1 MSRLALSRRFAWGLA
16 GAPVLAAFLATAA
29 VLAAPQASGPVPASA
44 ASAAAGQQIAVLAGG
59 CFWGMESVF
68 EHVKGVRQ
76 VQSGYA
82 GGAASTAH
90 YDQVSD
96 GDTGHAESV
105 RIVYDP
111 AQVSYADLLKI
122 YFAVAHDPT
131 EKDRQGPD
139 VGTQY
144 RSEIFYLNA
153 QQKQIAS
160 QTIAQLNASKVFSK
174 PIVTEVAPLPAFYPA
189 EAYHQDY
196 AERHPNNLYIVINDA
211 PKVAQLKS
219 MYPQFYRASEAL
231 ASTEQP

>member
-16 GAPVLAAFLATAA
+16 GTPVLAAFVIASA
-29 VLAAPQASGPVPASA
+29 VMAAPQANAPVA
-44 ASAAAGQQIAVLAGG
+44 ASPATAAPGQQVAVLAGG
-59 CFWGMESVF
+59 CFWGMEAVF
-68 EHVKGVRQ
+68 EHVKGVRE
-76 VQSGYA
+76 VQAGYA
-82 GGAASTAH
+82 GGAAVTAH
-90 YDQVSD
+90 YDDVSE

-153 QQKQIAS
+153 QQKEIAS
-160 QTIAQLNASKVFSK
+160 QVIAQLSASKAFPK
-174 PIVTEVAPLPAFYPA
+174 PIVTALAPLPAFYPA
-189 EAYHQDY
+189 EAYHQNY
-196 AERHPNNLYIVINDA
+196 AERHPRDLYIVFNDA
-211 PKVAQLKS
+211 PKVEQLKS

-231 ASTEQP
+231 ASTAQP